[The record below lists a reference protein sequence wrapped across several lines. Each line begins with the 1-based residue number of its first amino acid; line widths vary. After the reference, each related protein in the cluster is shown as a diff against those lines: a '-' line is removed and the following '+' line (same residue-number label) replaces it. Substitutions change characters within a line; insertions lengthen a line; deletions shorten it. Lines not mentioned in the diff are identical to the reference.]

1 MTFLCHGSSSQYPAQ
16 AQLVTWYSNDGA
28 EFFCELSPI
37 TCHGMAPQDAQCGP
51 LELVL
56 PRTRRCRS
64 STHLQPPDQPL
75 PAGVTAVI
83 GHALRRKRSIP
94 QDLVLGMGRTLW
106 RASPENFPDPCHSG
120 TRYSRHQAHNFF
132 SRMTLSWARR
142 LVVGPDDSPC
152 PTGTS
157 STNPPAPQH
166 DGSTAQHCAVTRNSS
181 SRNAPALS
189 WLSPVWRD
197 KNVHPHLEPFQK
209 SHHRWVKIAPIS
221 HWMGTTSS
229 HTRPCSRAKAGDTR
243 QKRRSTQTVGVIP
256 LARRGT

>member
-1 MTFLCHGSSSQYPAQ
+1 MTFLCHGSSSQHPAQ

-28 EFFCELSPI
+28 EFLLRTQPHRLSRDGPHKMLNVDHSNSSHLALEDASHPH
-37 TCHGMAPQDAQCGP
+37 TCNLLTSH
-51 LELVL
+51 
-56 PRTRRCRS
+56 
-64 STHLQPPDQPL
+64 
-75 PAGVTAVI
+75 PAGVAAGI

-157 STNPPAPQH
+157 STNPPAP
-166 DGSTAQHCAVTRNSS
+166 SA
-181 SRNAPALS
+181 
-189 WLSPVWRD
+189 
-197 KNVHPHLEPFQK
+197 
-209 SHHRWVKIAPIS
+209 
-221 HWMGTTSS
+221 
-229 HTRPCSRAKAGDTR
+229 
-243 QKRRSTQTVGVIP
+243 
-256 LARRGT
+256 